1 MYGGSRMLPGSVYH
15 PGSTSF
21 HALFC
26 ILIALLISSTA
37 LTSPDIHTCDVPS
50 ILILHSYHPGFIWT
64 ENISEGLRSILDK
77 TDFEIDIHIEYM
89 DTKVHITEAMFPQ
102 LEQLYRTKY
111 KADHFDLIITTDDN
125 ALNFLLTRRDQLFPG
140 IPIVF
145 CGLNNFSESRIK
157 DVYGITGVAEALD
170 LGGTIELALN
180 LHPGTRYVA
189 VVNDS
194 TPTGIQNLENFRSI
208 EPIFADRIEF
218 IELFNLTTEDLIE
231 SLHTL
236 PDETL
241 VLLMSFYRDQA
252 GRAFSYKEYTVL
264 VTENCDAPV
273 YTAWDMFIGHGVMGG
288 VVTSGMSQGEHA
300 AVLALRILNGE
311 SADDIPV
318 MTESPNVPMFDYN
331 VMQRF
336 GVSVSDLP
344 EGKVVIN
351 EPVSLYYRYKAYVW
365 MVIAFVVLQ
374 SVMILALTAN
384 VFRRKRAEDH
394 LRQSEARYRGIVED
408 QTELICRNLP
418 DGTLTFVNDAYCRY
432 FNKKRDELIGCS
444 FITLIPD
451 EYHQVVMDYFASLGI
466 DNPVATH
473 EYSIIMPDGELRWNQ
488 WTNRAI
494 LDDDGQVVEF
504 QGAGRDITER
514 KMAEEALREAET
526 RYRTL
531 VEQIP
536 AITYTA
542 TLDKIPTIT
551 FVSPQIESIL
561 GISPLS
567 YVGNP
572 LFWDRH
578 LYSDDY
584 DRVQKEIKHCHETG
598 EPFRSEYRMISKSGD
613 IIWSRNEAIIVRSN
627 DGTPLFF
634 QGIMLNITER
644 KHAEQEQ
651 LSLERQV
658 LQAQKLESLGVLAGG
673 IAHDFNNLLTGIL
686 GNADLALLDLS
697 PVSPARQNI
706 QDIETAAHRAA
717 ELCRQMLAYSG
728 KGHFVIEPVD
738 ISEIVRE
745 MSHILDVSIN
755 KKTILKYN
763 LDDVPVVIMADATQI
778 RQVIMNLIMNA
789 SEALSDRSGVISITT
804 GIAQYERSYLLE
816 MYMDENMQDG
826 MYASLEVTDTG
837 CGMDSE
843 TKEKLFDPFF
853 STKVTGRGLGLSA
866 VLGIVR
872 GHKGALRV
880 SSEPGK
886 GTTFKIL
893 FPANTGL
900 TELEAEEMGKEPEWH
915 GHGTILI
922 VDDEETVRAV
932 GRHMLER
939 LGFTVITT
947 RDGLEAIEIFR
958 ARYNEIDC
966 VLLDLTMPHMDGE
979 ETFSEMRRIRS
990 DIRIIMSSGYSKQE
1004 ILRRFAGKGMTGFI
1018 HKPYVMKELQKII
1031 REALEGKSQ

>member
-1 MYGGSRMLPGSVYH
+1 MPESVNH
-15 PGSTSF
+15 LGRTSF
-21 HALFC
+21 AVLLS
-26 ILIALLISSTA
+26 ILIVLLISNSA
-37 LTSPDIHTCDVPS
+37 LTSPNTSTRDVPS

-64 ENISEGLRSILDK
+64 ENISEGLRSILDE

-89 DTKVHITEAMFPQ
+89 DTKIHVSEVMFPQ
-102 LEQLYRTKY
+102 LEHLYSTKY
-111 KADHFDLIITTDDN
+111 EADHFNLIITTDDN
-125 ALNFLLTRRDQLFPG
+125 ALNFLLDRRDQLFPG

-145 CGLNNFSESRIK
+145 CGLNNFSESRIM
-157 DVYGITGVAEALD
+157 DVRGITGVAEALD
-170 LGGTIELALN
+170 LGGTIELALD
-180 LHPGTRYVA
+180 LHQGIRYVA

-208 EPIFADRIEF
+208 EPIFTDRIEF
-218 IELFNLTTEDLIE
+218 IELFNLSTEDLIE
-231 SLHTL
+231 SLRTL
-236 PDETL
+236 PDESV
-241 VLLMSFYRDQA
+241 VLLLSFYRDKA
-252 GRAFSYKEYTVL
+252 GRAFNYKEYTVL
-264 VTENCDAPV
+264 VTENCAVPV
-273 YTAWDMFIGHGVMGG
+273 YTAWDMFMGHGVMGG
-288 VVTSGMSQGEHA
+288 VVTSGISQGEHA
-300 AVLALRILNGE
+300 ARLALRILNGE
-311 SADDIPV
+311 SADHIPV
-318 MTESPNVPMFDYN
+318 LTESPNVPMFDYN

-336 GVSVSDLP
+336 GISVSDLP

-351 EPVSLYYRYKAYVW
+351 EPVSLYYRHKAYIW
-365 MVIAFVVLQ
+365 IAIVFILLQ
-374 SVMILALTAN
+374 SVTIFALTIN
-384 VFRRKRAEDH
+384 VFRRKRAEDR
-394 LRQSEARYRGIVED
+394 LRQSEERYRGIVED

-432 FNKKRDELIGCS
+432 FDKERDELIGHS
-444 FITLIPD
+444 FLSLIPD
-451 EYHQVVMDYFASLGI
+451 EYHQAVMDYFMSLGSE
-466 DNPVATH
+466 NPVETH
-473 EYSIIMPDGELRWNQ
+473 EYSIIMPDGEKRWNQ

-494 LDDDGQVVEF
+494 LDDDEQVVEF

-514 KMAEEALREAET
+514 RMAEEALREAET

-542 TLDKIPTIT
+542 TLDKIPVIT
-551 FVSPQIESIL
+551 FISPQIESIL
-561 GISPLS
+561 GISPES
-567 YVGNP
+567 NINRP
-572 LFWDRH
+572 LFWDRYM
-578 LYSDDY
+578 YSDDHS
-584 DRVQKEIKHCHETG
+584 RVMKEIAHCHKTG
-598 EPFRSEYRMISKSGD
+598 EPFRSEYRMISKSGESV
-613 IIWSRNEAIIVRSN
+613 WLRNEAIIVRSI
-627 DGTPLFF
+627 DGAPLFF

-644 KHAEQEQ
+644 KYAEKEQ

-738 ISEIVRE
+738 ISEIIRE

-755 KKTILKYN
+755 KKSILKYN
-763 LDDVPVVIMADATQI
+763 LSDVPVIIMADATQI
-778 RQVIMNLIMNA
+778 RQVIMNLLMNA
-789 SEALSDRSGVISITT
+789 SEALSDNSGMISIST
-804 GIAQYERSYLLE
+804 GLAHYDCSYLFE
-816 MYMDENMQDG
+816 VYMDENLQEG
-826 MYASLEVTDTG
+826 VYACLEVTDTG

-872 GHKGALRV
+872 GHNGVLRV
-880 SSEPGK
+880 SSELGE
-886 GTTFKIL
+886 GTTFRIL
-893 FPANTGL
+893 FPANAGYP
-900 TELEAEEMGKEPEWH
+900 ELESEEMGKELEWH

-947 RDGLEAIEIFR
+947 EDGLKAVEIFR
-958 ARYNEIDC
+958 EKYNEIDC

-979 ETFSEMRRIRS
+979 EAFREMRRIRS
-990 DIRIIMSSGYSKQE
+990 DIRIIMSSGYNKQE
-1004 ILRRFAGKGMTGFI
+1004 IYRRFAGKGMTGFI
-1018 HKPYVMKELQKII
+1018 HKPYVMKELQKVI
-1031 REALEGKSQ
+1031 RKAIEDIPQ

>member
-1 MYGGSRMLPGSVYH
+1 MLPVSMH
-15 PGSTSF
+15 TFGSTSSA
-21 HALFC
+21 ALFC
-26 ILIALLISSTA
+26 VLILVSISSVA
-37 LTSPDIHTCDVPS
+37 FTSTEIPPGDIPS
-50 ILILHSYHPGFIWT
+50 ILILHSYHHGFTWT
-64 ENISEGLRSILDK
+64 ENICTGLHSVLDGAN
-77 TDFEIDIHIEYM
+77 FEIDVHIEYM
-89 DTKVHITEAMFPQ
+89 DTKVHLPEVVFPL
-102 LEQLYRTKY
+102 LEQLYMIKY
-111 KADHFDLIITTDDN
+111 EGICLDLIITTDDN
-125 ALNFLLTRRDQLFPG
+125 ALNFLLARRDQLFPG
-140 IPIVF
+140 VPIVF

-157 DVYGITGVAEALD
+157 DIRGITGVAEALD
-170 LGGTIELALN
+170 LGGTIELALD

-194 TPTGIQNLENFRSI
+194 TPTGIWNLGNFRQV
-208 EPIFADRIEF
+208 EPEFTNRIEF
-218 IELFNLTTEDLIE
+218 IELFNLTTEELIE
-231 SLHTL
+231 ALHSL

-241 VLLMSFYRDQA
+241 VLLMSFYRDKA
-252 GRAFSYKEYTVL
+252 GRTFSYPEYTLL
-264 VTENCDAPV
+264 VTENCNAPV
-273 YTAWDMFIGHGVMGG
+273 YTAWDMFVGHGVLGG
-288 VVTSGMSQGEHA
+288 IVISGEAQGEHA
-300 AVLALRILNGE
+300 ARMALRLLKGE

-318 MTESPNVPMFDYN
+318 LTESPNVPMFDYN

-336 GVSVSDLP
+336 GIAVSDLP
-344 EGKVVIN
+344 PERVVIN
-351 EPVSLYYRYKAYVW
+351 EPVSLYYRYRIFIW
-365 MVIAFVVLQ
+365 MAIAFVLMQ
-374 SVMILALTAN
+374 SAMILALTAN
-384 VFRRKRAEDH
+384 VFRRKRAEGR

-432 FNKKRDELIGCS
+432 FNKSSDELIGHS
-444 FITLIPD
+444 FMSLIPD
-451 EYHQVVMDYFASLGI
+451 EYHHVVKDYFSSLGS

-473 EYSIIMPDGELRWNQ
+473 EYRIVMPDGELRWNQ
-488 WTNRAI
+488 WSNRAI
-494 LDDDGQVVEF
+494 LDVSGQVVEF

-514 KMAEEALREAET
+514 KMAEEALREAEM

-542 TLDKIPTIT
+542 TLDKIPMIT

-561 GISPLS
+561 GISPQS

-578 LYSDDY
+578 LYQDDH
-584 DRVQKEIKHCHETG
+584 DRVLKEIEHCFGTG

-613 IIWSRNEAIIVRSN
+613 TIWFRNEAIIVRSN

-634 QGIMLNITER
+634 QGIMLNITEH

-658 LQAQKLESLGVLAGG
+658 LQTQKLESLGVLAGG

-728 KGHFVIEPVD
+728 KGHFIIEPVD
-738 ISEIVRE
+738 ISEIIRE
-745 MSHILDVSIN
+745 MSHILDVSIS
-755 KKTILKYN
+755 KKSILKYN
-763 LDDVPVVIMADATQI
+763 LSDVPVIIMADATQI
-778 RQVIMNLIMNA
+778 RQVIMNLLMNA
-789 SEALSDRSGVISITT
+789 SEALSDNSGVISIST
-804 GIAQYERSYLLE
+804 GLAYYDRSYLLE
-816 MYMDENMQDG
+816 MYMDENLQKG
-826 MYASLEVTDTG
+826 MYACLEVTDTG

-872 GHKGALRV
+872 GHNGVLRV
-880 SSEPGK
+880 SSELKK
-886 GTTFKIL
+886 GTTFRIL
-893 FPANTGL
+893 FPADAEFP
-900 TELEAEEMGKEPEWH
+900 ELEPEKMDKEFEWY

-947 RDGLEAIEIFR
+947 EDGLKAVEIFR
-958 ARYNEIDC
+958 ARCNEIDC

-979 ETFSEMRRIRS
+979 EAFREMRRIKS

-1018 HKPYVMKELQKII
+1018 HKPYVMKELQKVV
-1031 REALEGKSQ
+1031 REAIEGTPQ

>member
-1 MYGGSRMLPGSVYH
+1 MLPGSVNH
-15 PGSTSF
+15 SGSISLKT
-21 HALFC
+21 LFC
-26 ILIALLISSTA
+26 AVLVLLISNTA
-37 LTSPDIHTCDVPS
+37 LSSPHVSTRDVPS

-64 ENISEGLRSILDK
+64 ENISEGLSSILDE
-77 TDFEIDIHIEYM
+77 TNFEIDIHIEYM
-89 DTKVHITEAMFPQ
+89 DTKVHVSEVMFPQ
-102 LEQLYRTKY
+102 LEHLYRLKY
-111 KADHFDLIITTDDN
+111 EADHFDLIITTDDN
-125 ALNFLLTRRDQLFPG
+125 ALNFLLARRKQLFPG

-145 CGLNNFSESRIK
+145 CGLNNYSESRIR
-157 DVYGITGVAEALD
+157 DEHGITGVAEALD
-170 LGGTIELALN
+170 LGGTIELALD

-194 TPTGIQNLENFRSI
+194 TPTGVQNLENFRSI
-208 EPIFADRIEF
+208 ESLFADRIEF

-231 SLHTL
+231 SIRTL
-236 PDETL
+236 PDETV
-241 VLLMSFYRDQA
+241 VLLLSFYRDQA
-252 GRAFSYKEYTVL
+252 GRSFSYKEYTVL
-264 VTENCDAPV
+264 VTDNSDAPV
-273 YTAWDMFIGHGVMGG
+273 YTAWDMFMGHGVIGG
-288 VVTSGMSQGEHA
+288 VVTSGISQGEHA
-300 AVLALRILNGE
+300 ARLALRILNGE
-311 SADDIPV
+311 SADHIPV
-318 MTESPNVPMFDYN
+318 LTESPNVPMFDYN

-336 GVSVSDLP
+336 GISVSALP
-344 EGKVVIN
+344 EGKILIN
-351 EPVSLYYRYKAYVW
+351 EPVSLYYRYKAYIW
-365 MVIAFVVLQ
+365 IAIVFILLQ
-374 SVMILALTAN
+374 SVTIFALTIN
-384 VFRRKRAEDH
+384 VFRRKRAEDR
-394 LRQSEARYRGIVED
+394 LRQSEACYRGIVED

-432 FNKKRDELIGCS
+432 FNKKRDELIGNS
-444 FITLIPD
+444 FMPLIPED
-451 EYHQVVMDYFASLGI
+451 YHQIVMDYFLSLGSE
-466 DNPVATH
+466 NPVATH

-488 WTNRAI
+488 WTNRAL
-494 LDDDGQVVEF
+494 LDDNGQVVEF

-514 KMAEEALREAET
+514 RMAEEALREAET

-542 TLDKIPTIT
+542 TLEEIPKIT

-561 GISPLS
+561 GVSPQS
-567 YVGNP
+567 YIGNP

-578 LYSDDY
+578 MYSNDR
-584 DRVQKEIKHCHETG
+584 DRVLKEIAYCHKTG
-598 EPFRSEYRMISKSGD
+598 EPFRSEYRMISKSGE
-613 IIWSRNEAIIVRSN
+613 IIWSRNEAIIVRSI

-644 KHAEQEQ
+644 KHAEKEQ

-658 LQAQKLESLGVLAGG
+658 LQAQKLESLGLLAGG

-738 ISEIVRE
+738 ISEVVRE

-755 KKTILKYN
+755 KKSVLKYN
-763 LDDVPVVIMADATQI
+763 LSDVPVVIMADATQI
-778 RQVIMNLIMNA
+778 RQVIMNLLMNA
-789 SEALSDRSGVISITT
+789 SEALSDSSGMISIST
-804 GIAQYERSYLLE
+804 GLAHYDSSYLFE
-816 MYMDENMQDG
+816 MYMDENLQEG

-837 CGMDSE
+837 CGMDNE

-872 GHKGALRV
+872 GHNGVLRV
-880 SSEPGK
+880 SSKLKE
-886 GTTFKIL
+886 GTTFRIL
-893 FPANTGL
+893 FPANAGHP
-900 TELEAEEMGKEPEWH
+900 EPESEETGKELEWH

-947 RDGLEAIEIFR
+947 EDGLKAVEIFR
-958 ARYNEIDC
+958 ERYNEIDC
-966 VLLDLTMPHMDGE
+966 VLLDLTMPYMDGE
-979 ETFSEMRRIRS
+979 ETFSEMRRIKS

-1004 ILRRFAGKGMTGFI
+1004 IFRRFAGKGMTGFI
-1018 HKPYVMKELQKII
+1018 HKPYVMKELQKVI
-1031 REALEGKSQ
+1031 REAVEDISQ

>member
-1 MYGGSRMLPGSVYH
+1 MLPGSMH
-15 PGSTSF
+15 PSGSSSF
-21 HALFC
+21 TALFC
-26 ILIALLISSTA
+26 MLITVMISTA
-37 LTSPDIHTCDVPS
+37 GFTSTEIPPCDVPS
-50 ILILHSYHPGFIWT
+50 ILILHSYHPGFTWT
-64 ENISEGLRSILDK
+64 ESISAGLHSILEEA
-77 TDFEIDIHIEYM
+77 DFEIDIYIEYM
-89 DTKVHITEAMFPQ
+89 DTKVHLPEDVFPN
-102 LEQLYRTKY
+102 LEQLYRAKY
-111 KADHFDLIITTDDN
+111 ETDYFDLIITTDDN
-125 ALNFLLTRRDQLFPG
+125 ALNFLLTRRDQLFSG
-140 IPIVF
+140 VPIVF

-157 DVYGITGVAEALD
+157 GVHGITGVAEALD
-170 LGGTIELALN
+170 LGGTIELALD

-194 TPTGIQNLENFRSI
+194 TPTGIWNLERFR
-208 EPIFADRIEF
+208 EVAPVFTNRIEF
-218 IELFNLTTEDLIE
+218 IELFNLTTEELTE
-231 SLHTL
+231 ALHTL
-236 PDETL
+236 PDDTI
-241 VLLMSFYRDQA
+241 VLLMSFYRDKA
-252 GRAFSYKEYTVL
+252 GRTFCYHEYTML
-264 VTENCDAPV
+264 VTENSNAPV
-273 YTAWDMFIGHGVMGG
+273 YTAWDMFVGHGVMGG
-288 VVTSGMSQGEHA
+288 IVISGEAQGEHA
-300 AVLALRILNGE
+300 ARLALRILNGE

-318 MTESPNVPMFDYN
+318 LTESPNVPMFDYS
-331 VMQRF
+331 VMHSF
-336 GVSVSDLP
+336 GISVSDLP
-344 EGKVVIN
+344 PDRIVIN
-351 EPVSLYYRYKAYVW
+351 EPVSLYYRYKAYIW
-365 MVIAFVVLQ
+365 MVIAFVLLQ

-384 VFRRKRAEDH
+384 VFRRKRAEDR

-418 DGTLTFVNDAYCRY
+418 DGTLTYVNDAYCRY
-432 FNKKRDELIGCS
+432 FNKKRDELIGHS
-444 FITLIPD
+444 FMSLIPD
-451 EYHQVVMDYFASLGI
+451 EHHQAVMNYFASLGRE
-466 DNPVATH
+466 NPVATH
-473 EYSIIMPDGELRWNQ
+473 EYSIIMPDGEIRWNQ

-494 LDDDGQVVEF
+494 LDDDEQVVEF

-514 KMAEEALREAET
+514 KMAEGALRKAET

-542 TLDKIPTIT
+542 TLDKIPMIT
-551 FVSPQIESIL
+551 FISPQIESIL
-561 GISPLS
+561 GVTPQSCI
-567 YVGNP
+567 GNP
-572 LFWDRH
+572 LFWDRY
-578 LYSDDY
+578 LYSDDH
-584 DRVQKEIKHCHETG
+584 DRLLKEIAQCHKTG

-697 PVSPARQNI
+697 PSSPARQNI

-728 KGHFVIEPVD
+728 KGHFIIEQVD
-738 ISEIVRE
+738 ISEVVRE

-755 KKTILKYN
+755 KKSILKYN
-763 LDDVPVVIMADATQI
+763 LADVPVIIMADATQI

-789 SEALSDRSGVISITT
+789 SEALSDKSGVISITT
-804 GIAQYERSYLLE
+804 GLAQYDRSYLSE
-816 MYMDENMQDG
+816 MCMDENLQEG
-826 MYASLEVTDTG
+826 MYACLEVTDTG

-872 GHKGALRV
+872 GHRGVLKV
-880 SSEPGK
+880 SSKLGE
-886 GTTFKIL
+886 GTTFRIL
-893 FPANTGL
+893 FPANAGHP
-900 TELEAEEMGKEPEWH
+900 ELESEEMDNELEWH

-947 RDGLEAIEIFR
+947 EDGLKAIEIFR
-958 ARYNEIDC
+958 ERYNEIAC

-979 ETFSEMRRIRS
+979 EAFREMRRIKS

-1004 ILRRFAGKGMTGFI
+1004 IFRRFAGKGMTGFI
-1018 HKPYVMKELQKII
+1018 HKPYVMKELQKVI
-1031 REALEGKSQ
+1031 RKAIEDISQ